1 MREFDFGVTD
11 DAEDEFEQLVPNAPS
26 SCDLSSE
33 DASAVVQ
40 TTRRG
45 PSLKAR
51 AVDFLSRREH
61 SRLELRRKLQRH
73 SDDLNEIDTLL
84 NELEKENW
92 QSDERYA
99 QSLVNRR
106 AYKFGIRRV
115 AQELK
120 QNGVNDALIELVRE
134 QLQDSEF
141 ERALEVWERKF
152 GSAPIDQKAYAKQYR
167 FMASRG
173 FNPDALRRILDRL
186 KGSF

>member
-1 MREFDFGVTD
+1 MREFDFGETD
-11 DAEDEFEQLVPNAPS
+11 DAEDEFEQLVPNAAS
-26 SCDLSSE
+26 SGDLSSE
-33 DASAVVQ
+33 KTPVVVQ

-73 SDDLNEIDTLL
+73 SDDPNEIDTLL
-84 NELEKENW
+84 KELERENW

-99 QSLVNRR
+99 QSLINRR
-106 AYKFGIRRV
+106 ADKFGMRRV

-120 QNGVNDALIELVRE
+120 QNGVDDTLIALVRE

-173 FNPDALRRILDRL
+173 FNPDALRRILNRL
-186 KGSF
+186 DDSF